1 MKPVDLPFFVEL
13 GAALEQASKVDAQGG
28 LFPAMFDLYRLKNAL
43 GTLAAGERAKL
54 TACGHDLAELL
65 NQLDAF
71 ETRHFRDAQGN
82 WITPA
87 DGARAPY
94 ELGSIVTKVQQFQN
108 VLIADLRITASFT
121 VTKSGIFDVNQL
133 VNCAHQALPD
143 GVRNKLT
150 KEALDEVDASGKCL
164 AFSLPTASGF
174 HAMRAVERVI
184 KTYLSDFISVEE
196 IARLK
201 NWGQYLDALERRA
214 NGEALPKPSQEAIAL
229 IRQIKDIYRNPV
241 IHPDRV
247 LSSDEAMA
255 LFHSTMA
262 AIGRIATE
270 LSKKEPKLPGLLGS
284 ILGGVGAGT
293 AALLGDRTN
302 DTEAA

>member
-1 MKPVDLPFFVEL
+1 MRPVDLPFFIEL
-13 GAALEQASKVDAQGG
+13 GGAVEQASKVDARAP
-28 LFPAMFDLYRLKNAL
+28 LFDAFINFYRLRNAL
-43 GTLAAGERAKL
+43 AGLMAGDRAKL
-54 TACGHDLAELL
+54 TACGHDLVELL
-65 NQLDAF
+65 NLLNNF

-82 WITPA
+82 WMSPA
-87 DGARAPY
+87 DDARSEY
-94 ELGSIVTKVQQFQN
+94 EVGSIVSKVEQFKN

-133 VNCAHQALPD
+133 VNCAHQALPED
-143 GVRNKLT
+143 VGKKLT
-150 KEALDEVDASGKCL
+150 KESLDEIDASGKCL

-184 KTYLSDFISVEE
+184 KTYLSDFMSGEE

-201 NWGQYLDALERRA
+201 NWGQYLDALEKRA
-214 NGEALPKPSQEAIAL
+214 AGDALPKPSQEAIAL

-255 LFHSTMA
+255 LFHSTLA
-262 AIGRIATE
+262 AIGRIAGE

-284 ILGGVGAGT
+284 ILSGVGGGA
-293 AALLGDRTN
+293 AALLSGGTN
-302 DTEAA
+302 DSAAA

>member
-13 GAALEQASKVDAQGG
+13 GAALEQASKVDVRGP
-28 LFPAMFDLYRLKNAL
+28 LFQAFFDLYRLKNAL
-43 GTLAAGERAKL
+43 AGLMAGDRAKL

-65 NQLDAF
+65 NQLNAF
-71 ETRHFRDAQGN
+71 ETRHFRDASGN
-82 WITPA
+82 WVGPP
-87 DGARAPY
+87 DEARSEY
-94 ELGSIVTKVQQFQN
+94 ELSSIVAKIQQFQN

-143 GVRNKLT
+143 DVRGKLP
-150 KEALDEVDASGKCL
+150 KEALDEIDASGKCL

-184 KTYLSDFISVEE
+184 RTYLNDFISREE

-201 NWGQYLDALERRA
+201 NWGQYLDALEKRVA
-214 NGEALPKPSQEAIAL
+214 GEALPKPSEEAIAL

-247 LSSDEAMA
+247 LSSEEAMT
-255 LFHSTMA
+255 LFHSTLA
-262 AIGRIATE
+262 AIGRIAAE

-284 ILGGVGAGT
+284 IAGIGAGA
-293 AALLGDRTN
+293 AALLGSKSN
-302 DTEAA
+302 DAAAA

>member
-1 MKPVDLPFFVEL
+1 MRPVDLPFFVEL
-13 GAALEQASKVDAQGG
+13 GGALEQASKVDARGP
-28 LFPAMFDLYRLKNAL
+28 LFPALFDLYRLKNAL
-43 GTLAAGERAKL
+43 GTLMAGDRAKL

-65 NQLDAF
+65 NQLNAF
-71 ETRHFRDAQGN
+71 ERNHFRDAQGN
-82 WITPA
+82 WISPS
-87 DGARAPY
+87 DDARSEY
-94 ELGSIVTKVQQFQN
+94 ELGSIVSKIQQFQN

-133 VNCAHQALPD
+133 VNCAHQAVPED
-143 GVRNKLT
+143 VRKKLT
-150 KEALDEVDASGKCL
+150 KEALDEIDASGKCL

-184 KTYLSDFISVEE
+184 KTYLADFISVEE
-196 IARLK
+196 IGRLK
-201 NWGQYLDALERRA
+201 NWGQYLDALEKRA
-214 NGEALPKPSQEAIAL
+214 TGEALPKPSSEAIAL

-241 IHPDRV
+241 IHPNRV

-255 LFHSTMA
+255 LFHSTLA
-262 AIGRIATE
+262 AIGRIAAE

-284 ILGGVGAGT
+284 ILGGEGAGA
-293 AALLGDRTN
+293 AALLGDSTN